1 MITKDIVLWNS
12 MMADN
17 TWEGDKMEGDKMEGD
32 KMEGD
37 KMEGQKIIR
46 EETESGRQS

>member
-1 MITKDIVLWNS
+1 

-17 TWEGDKMEGDKMEGD
+17 TWEGDKMEGD

>member
-12 MMADN
+12 TITDN
-17 TWEGDKMEGDKMEGD
+17 TWEGDKMEGD

>member
-32 KMEGD
+32 KMEG
-37 KMEGQKIIR
+37 QKIIR

>member
-17 TWEGDKMEGDKMEGD
+17 IWEGDKMEGD